1 MTMVFDLGGVL
12 VDWDPRHLYRKLFP
26 GDPEG
31 MERFLAEICT
41 AEWNAAQDAG
51 RSWADG
57 TALLRARFPDEADRI
72 VAFHQRWE
80 ETLAGPIEGSVAI
93 LRELKYAG
101 RRLYGLTNWS
111 HETFPIGRARFAFFG
126 WFEAIVVSG
135 EEGIIKP
142 DPRIYR
148 LLMDRHGLAAEQLV
162 YVDDNARNADAA
174 AALGM
179 LSGGFRLSV
188 RTLTF
193 PVPVIIAATGPAIAM
208 GSFLLLSA
216 DHRVGAPKSRC
227 QAIEVAIGMTIP
239 ISAIEI
245 MRMRLTPAAFERGT
259 ALAATFVG
267 DEAIAAGW
275 LDEIVEADQV
285 GARAQQG
292 AQEAASTLHTGAH
305 VATKLKARK
314 PALDAIQ
321 AGIDGL
327 ATEFSLG

>member
-1 MTMVFDLGGVL
+1 MTSTVSYELAESVATITLDDGKVNVLGPAMQAAINETLDRAEADKAKAVVLAGNSRVFSGGFDLAV
-12 VDWDPRHLYRKLFP
+12 FQS
-26 GDPEG
+26 GDPVAAHD
-31 MERFLAEICT
+31 MLA
-41 AEWNAAQDAG
+41 
-51 RSWADG
+51 
-57 TALLRARFPDEADRI
+57 
-72 VAFHQRWE
+72 
-80 ETLAGPIEGSVAI
+80 
-93 LRELKYAG
+93 
-101 RRLYGLTNWS
+101 
-111 HETFPIGRARFAFFG
+111 
-126 WFEAIVVSG
+126 
-135 EEGIIKP
+135 
-142 DPRIYR
+142 
-148 LLMDRHGLAAEQLV
+148 
-162 YVDDNARNADAA
+162 
-174 AALGM
+174 
-179 LSGGFRLSV
+179 GGFRLSL

-267 DEAIAAGW
+267 DEAIAGGW

-285 GARAQQG
+285 LARAQQV
-292 AQEAASTLHTGAH
+292 AAEAAATLHAGAH
-305 VATKLKARK
+305 LATKLKARK
-314 PALDAIQ
+314 SALDAIQ